1 MKPRILSLSASVA
14 CLAMLW
20 ILSASGKTTLK
31 RLFDTLQPA
40 ASAATTATRQTG
52 GARGARPRENF
63 DIRAGHQVTLN
74 DPQDAE
80 ITYNPAQEELRR
92 ANRRSLQAFGLKR
105 SRPSVRLKWS
115 SLSGT
120 PSRVFSFTE
129 NLSGP
134 NGTDPEMVARQF
146 LRNNDDLFLLGPNG
160 VDGVSGLNVS
170 RRYRT
175 EHNGVTH
182 VTLGQRINGIEVF
195 LADMTIHVARDGSVL
210 AAGGELIPN
219 VARTANLTEPKLTA
233 AESLRI
239 AAEDAEAEI
248 RFPLSLRA
256 QPTGRESRQS
266 FDRSVGFG
274 RDVES
279 RLVYFPLSNEA
290 SRLAWQFTL
299 WMPSTPDVYL
309 TLVDAENGAIL
320 FRHNMTYYDEN
331 PLKPHG
337 LVFTKDSPRPDSPHV
352 SDNPP
357 VVAREDVPFRPEMFN
372 GSALFPVS
380 DRHYDWWAGQPGNSL
395 IGNNTDTRLDRDAN
409 NAPDLP
415 RLMAPDGNFSF
426 PLDLTVEP
434 TTPDNQRA
442 AQVNLFYW
450 TNRYH
455 DILYS
460 FGFNEAAGNFQ
471 TNNFSL
477 GGLGNDAVI
486 ADAQDGS
493 GTNNAN
499 FSVSQDGVPGRVQM
513 YLFTGTPMRDG
524 DFDQHVVLHELT
536 HGTSHRLI
544 GNALG
549 LRGTQ
554 GGGMGEGW
562 SDWFGLVLMRNE
574 NDALDG
580 SYPVGGFVTGNYA
593 RGIRRFPY
601 STKMEVFPL
610 TYKDVAINFSAPH
623 PIGEIWCNALWEM
636 RSLLIQKYGFKEGQ
650 RQSLQLVVDGM
661 KLTPNTPSFVDA
673 RNAILLADRVNNN
686 GANQCLLWQAFAK
699 RGIGFRADTTDSND
713 VAPIESLDPAP
724 YCSDAGTV
732 ATNRVD
738 YLPGETLN
746 LSLGDRNA
754 SGAVTVQVTTSRTG
768 DSETVTMT
776 SEPNVQGSYTAALRL
791 TRGRARANDGAL
803 QGSVEA
809 GDQIVI
815 TYTDANDGG
824 GASKQVRVNANF
836 AREGSPFEDT
846 VEEGNR
852 GWIAEGSWAI
862 TNLRSASATRSWTD
876 SPAGRYVAGANFS
889 LVSPLFD
896 LTGLSEV
903 TLSFGQSYDFTAANA
918 DFGIVEVSTDDGVS
932 WRRAASVTGV
942 RTPFEQARVRLRGLD
957 GQSRARVRFR
967 AQTPS
972 NLGDGWYVDDIRLT
986 GRSANPVVIPP
997 GNPQPPTV
1005 ASVSPAFGA
1014 PVGGT
1019 RVAIAGSNFTETA
1032 DTTVTFDGIPAA
1044 QVSVI
1049 SANAI
1054 LATAPPHAAG
1064 AVTVAVNNLYGGG
1077 SLVSGY
1083 RYYSTGSATG
1093 TPELKSLFPSTGV
1106 INGGTTVTLIG
1117 ANFTP
1122 ETVVTFGARRA
1133 AVNFVNG
1140 NTLRAIAPA
1149 TNTAGAVDVITSH
1162 STAAPPSRLERAF
1175 NYISPTPP
1183 VVNVLQPAGGES
1195 FFAGSVITIRWA
1207 ASDNRAIGRHRIT
1220 LQRFIGSG
1228 TTFPYQFVADISTNI
1243 PGGARAF
1250 AWTIPILPPGGYRIR
1265 VTAADDEGTETEAY
1279 SSDFLL
1285 NRRWEPATPLPTPV
1299 GGFGAAS
1306 DGRYLYQVSGLLI
1319 AAGLPTQTAVRRLDT
1334 TAATPV
1340 WTEVAPIPTGLNSME
1355 ATFLKGKIYVPGG
1368 FLDQTQRVA
1377 SHFAYDVATNTWARV
1392 ADAPTALI
1400 FYSMVADDARGVYY
1414 RIGGASATSVQAAV
1428 HSFDPVENKWT
1439 ELPPMRVARQNP
1451 AADLVEGKLYVAG
1464 GTNAT
1469 GVLASAEV
1477 YDFGTRQWSEIAP
1490 MNRARSSPTSF
1501 ATRDPSGN
1509 PLWAVLGGADS
1520 TGFPNTEA
1528 YDPRNSRWTLLDNSF
1543 SLNTPRQ
1550 LLGGA
1555 RAGNF
1560 FYAYGSNSNV
1570 TTIANERIRADVLS
1584 LVPLDIAAPVVAA
1597 PETLVAVP
1605 ANELRFTVTVSDL
1618 ASGVPVTL
1626 TASGLP
1632 GGANF
1637 ETKTA
1642 TNNSVSGV
1650 FRWTPT
1656 AADAGKTFTATFTAS
1671 DGQLSATSTVTIRV
1685 VNASPLAAVNSAD
1698 FRAGPIAVDS
1708 IASIFGVDL
1717 AVRAEGAQSLPL
1729 PVDIAGTTVTINGL
1743 RALLFYVS
1751 ESQVNFVVPSTLEPG
1766 PATIIVSNAA
1776 GLYSAGR
1783 VEIAAAS
1790 PALFT
1795 RNATGT
1801 GDASAL
1807 ATADGVTFQMPP
1819 FDVVVNGRPNILVLF
1834 ATGLRRAS
1842 ATNPNDE
1849 NGVAESVT
1857 VTIDGRTA
1865 RTLYAGAQGS
1875 FNGLDQINAE
1885 MPASLAGGGLRRVEV
1900 VVTVNG
1906 VAANRV
1912 TIQIR

>member
-1 MKPRILSLSASVA
+1 MKPRILPLSASVA

-31 RLFDTLQPA
+31 RLLDTLQPV
-40 ASAATTATRQTG
+40 ASAATTAQRQTG
-52 GARGARPRENF
+52 AARGARPRENF

-74 DPQDAE
+74 DPQDTE
-80 ITYNPAQEELRR
+80 VTYDPAREELRR
-92 ANRRSLQAFGLKR
+92 ASRRSLQAFGLKR
-105 SRPSVRLKWS
+105 SRPTVRLKWS

-129 NLSGP
+129 NLTGPSGA
-134 NGTDPEMVARQF
+134 DPEVIARQF
-146 LRNNDDLFLLGPNG
+146 LKNNNDLFLLGPNG
-160 VDGVSGLNVS
+160 VDGVDGLNVS

-182 VTLGQRINGIEVF
+182 VTLGQRINDIEVF
-195 LADMTIHVARDGSVL
+195 LADMTIHVARDGSAL
-210 AAGGELIPN
+210 AASGELIPD

-233 AESLRI
+233 AEGLRI

-248 RFPLSLRA
+248 RFPLSMRA
-256 QPTGRESRQS
+256 QPAGREARQS

-279 RLVYFPLSNEA
+279 RLVYFPLSNDA
-290 SRLAWQFTL
+290 SRLAWRFTL
-299 WMPSTPDVYL
+299 WMTSTPDVYL

-357 VVAREDVPFRPEMFN
+357 VVNREDVPFRPEMFN
-372 GSALFPVS
+372 NTVLFPVS

-409 NAPDLP
+409 NQPDLP
-415 RLMAPDGNFSF
+415 RLTAPDGNFSF
-426 PLDLTVEP
+426 PLDLTLEP
-434 TTPDNQRA
+434 TTADNQRA

-471 TNNFSL
+471 TNNFNL
-477 GGLGNDAVI
+477 GGIGNDAVI

-499 FSVSQDGVPGRVQM
+499 FSVGADGLPGRVQM

-524 DFDQHVVLHELT
+524 DFDQHVILHELT

-580 SYPVGGFVTGNYA
+580 SYPVGSFVTGNYA

-636 RSLLIQKYGFKEGQ
+636 RALLVQKYGFKEGQ

-713 VAPIESLDPAP
+713 VVPVESLDPAP
-724 YCSDAGTV
+724 YCSDAGTI
-732 ATNRVD
+732 AINRVD

-754 SGAVTVQVTTSRTG
+754 SGAVTAQVTTSKTG
-768 DSETVTMT
+768 DSETITLT
-776 SEPNVQGSYTAALRL
+776 PEPNVQGSYIAALRL

-809 GDQIVI
+809 GDQIVV
-815 TYTDANDGG
+815 TYNDANDGG
-824 GASKQVRVNANF
+824 GVSKQVRVNANF
-836 AREGSPFEDT
+836 AREGSRFEDT
-846 VEEGNR
+846 IEEGNR

-862 TNLRSASATRSWTD
+862 TNLRSASARFSWTD
-876 SPAGRYVAGANFS
+876 SPAGRYVGNTNSS

-903 TLSFGQSYDFTAANA
+903 TLSFGQSYEFTAANA

-932 WRRAASVTGV
+932 WRRVASVTGV
-942 RTPFEQARVRLRGLD
+942 RAPFEQARLRLRGLD

-967 AQTPS
+967 VQTLS
-972 NLGDGWYVDDIRLT
+972 NLGDGWYIDDIRLI
-986 GRSANPVVIPP
+986 GRSANPAIIAP
-997 GNPQPPTV
+997 GNPQPPTLMSV
-1005 ASVSPAFGA
+1005 APAFGPPA
-1014 PVGGT
+1014 GGT
-1019 RVAIAGSNFTETA
+1019 RVAIAGADFTETA
-1032 DTTVTFDGIPAA
+1032 DTTVTFDGIPAT

-1049 SANAI
+1049 SGNTI

-1077 SLVSGY
+1077 SITSGY

-1093 TPELKSLFPSTGV
+1093 APELKSLFPTTGT
-1106 INGGTTVTLIG
+1106 INGGTTVTLVG

-1133 AVNFVNG
+1133 AATFVNG
-1140 NTLRAIAPA
+1140 NTLRVIAPA
-1149 TNTAGAVDVITSH
+1149 TNTPSAVDVIASH
-1162 STAAPPSRLERAF
+1162 STSTSRLERAF
-1175 NYISPTPP
+1175 NYIAPTPP
-1183 VVNVLQPAGGES
+1183 AVSVLHPAGGES
-1195 FFAGSVITIRWA
+1195 FFTGSIITIRWE
-1207 ASDNRAIGRHRIT
+1207 ASDNRAVGRHRIT

-1228 TTFPYQFVADISTNI
+1228 TTFPYQFVADLSTNI
-1243 PGGARAF
+1243 PGGSRAF
-1250 AWTIPILPPGGYRIR
+1250 AWTIPALTPGGYRIR

-1285 NRRWEPATPLPTPV
+1285 NRRWEPATPLPAPMTV
-1299 GGFGAAS
+1299 FGSAS
-1306 DGRYLYQVSGLLI
+1306 DGRYIYQIGGVTLTPGV
-1319 AAGLPTQTAVRRLDT
+1319 PTVATVRRLDT
-1334 TAATPV
+1334 TAAQPA
-1340 WTEVAPIPTGLNSME
+1340 WAEVAPLPVGLS
-1355 ATFLKGKIYVPGG
+1355 AHKAVHLRGKIYAPGG
-1368 FLDQTQRVA
+1368 ANAQNQRVA
-1377 SHFAYDVATNTWARV
+1377 THFAYDVATNAWTTG
-1392 ADAPTALI
+1392 ADAPTALTA
-1400 FYSMVADDARGVYY
+1400 YALVADEARGVYY
-1414 RIGGASATSVQAAV
+1414 RVGGATTTPAASL
-1428 HSFDPVENKWT
+1428 HAYDPTGNTWT
-1439 ELPPMRVARQNP
+1439 EMPPMRIARANHVAELI
-1451 AADLVEGKLYVAG
+1451 AGKLYVAS
-1464 GTNAT
+1464 GTGAT
-1469 GVLASAEV
+1469 GASTSAEV
-1477 YDFGTRQWSEIAP
+1477 YDFGTRQWTAIAAP
-1490 MNRARSSPTSF
+1490 NRQRAVATSY
-1501 ATRDPSGN
+1501 ATQDAAGN
-1509 PLWAVLGGADS
+1509 PLWALVGGQDPV
-1520 TGFPNTEA
+1520 TGAVPNTEI
-1528 YDPRNSRWTLLDNSF
+1528 YDIRNNRWLTLDNSF
-1543 SLNTPRQ
+1543 SLNTPRL

-1560 FYAYGSNSNV
+1560 FYAYGSNSS
-1570 TTIANERIRADVLS
+1570 ISAMLNERIRADTLTPI
-1584 LVPLDIAAPVVAA
+1584 PLDIAAPVVFA
-1597 PETLVAVP
+1597 PTNLVAVP
-1605 ANELRFTVTVSDL
+1605 ANELRFTVTVTDL
-1618 ASGVPVTL
+1618 ASGVPVML

-1637 ETKTA
+1637 ETRTA

-1650 FRWTPT
+1650 FRWTPA
-1656 AADAGKTFTATFTAS
+1656 AADAGKTFTAAFTAT
-1671 DGQLSATSTVTIRV
+1671 DGQLSDTKAVTISV

-1698 FRAGPIAVDS
+1698 FRIGPIAIDS
-1708 IASIFGVDL
+1708 IASIFGVNL

-1743 RALLFYVS
+1743 RAPLFYVS
-1751 ESQVNFVVPSTLEPG
+1751 ESQVNFVVPATLEPG
-1766 PATIIVSNAA
+1766 PATIVVSNPA

-1783 VEIAAAS
+1783 VEISAAS

-1795 RNATGT
+1795 RNASGT

-1834 ATGLRRAS
+1834 ATGLRRAQ
-1842 ATNPNDE
+1842 AANPNDE
-1849 NGVAESVT
+1849 DGVAESVV

-1875 FNGLDQINAE
+1875 FNGLDQINVE
-1885 MPASLAGGGLRRVEV
+1885 MPASLAGGGLRRVDV